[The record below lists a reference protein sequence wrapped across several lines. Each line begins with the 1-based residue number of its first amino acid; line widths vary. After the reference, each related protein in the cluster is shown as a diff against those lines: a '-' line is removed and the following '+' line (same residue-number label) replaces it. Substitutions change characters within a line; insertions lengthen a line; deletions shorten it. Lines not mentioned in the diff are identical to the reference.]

1 MKRVVNYIIVL
12 LLVLCFIVPVKAKED
27 DKITLYLFYG
37 STCPHCK
44 AEKEFL
50 NKIKEKYD
58 NFEIVDYEVYYNEE
72 NSQLMEEVRDKL
84 GIKENGVPLTIIGK
98 TYILGYSEALESKIE
113 RAINYYKENEYSDI
127 VEKIKNKEFTKEE
140 REELTDDF
148 SKEEKKSDDNS
159 TIEVP
164 IFKKINLKNLSIAS
178 SAVIIGLIDGF
189 NPCAMWILL
198 FLISMLIGMKD
209 RKRMWTLGIVFLTS
223 SALVYMAIMMS
234 WLNIVV
240 KVSTSMWIRNGIAV
254 VAIIGGLINLRSY
267 IKSQDSGCSVVD
279 DKKRKKIFERIK
291 KYTHEKSFI
300 LAIIGVVALAVS
312 VNIVELACS
321 AGLPLIFTQLL
332 SINNV
337 TGLEAFLYTLLYIIF
352 FLLDDLIIFFIA
364 MFTMKVSGISTKYNK
379 YSHLIGGIL
388 MVLVGVLLIFKPE
401 WLTFGL

>member
-127 VEKIKNKEFTKEE
+127 VERIKNKEFTKEE

-159 TIEVP
+159 TIEIP

>member
-12 LLVLCFIVPVKAKED
+12 LLVLCFIVPVEAKED
-27 DKITLYLFYG
+27 DKITLYLFHG
-37 STCPHCK
+37 STCPHCR

-50 NKIKEKYD
+50 NKIKDKYD

-98 TYILGYSEALESKIE
+98 TYILGYSESLESKIE

-267 IKSQDSGCSVVD
+267 FKSQDSGCSVVD

-291 KYTHEKSFI
+291 SIRMKR
-300 LAIIGVVALAVS
+300 AL
-312 VNIVELACS
+312 
-321 AGLPLIFTQLL
+321 
-332 SINNV
+332 
-337 TGLEAFLYTLLYIIF
+337 Y
-352 FLLDDLIIFFIA
+352 
-364 MFTMKVSGISTKYNK
+364 
-379 YSHLIGGIL
+379 
-388 MVLVGVLLIFKPE
+388 
-401 WLTFGL
+401 

>member
-12 LLVLCFIVPVKAKED
+12 MLFLCFMMPVKAKEN
-27 DKITLYLFYG
+27 DKITLYLFHG

-50 NKIKEKYD
+50 NKIKDKYD

-72 NSQLMEEVRDKL
+72 NSQLMEEVRNKL
-84 GIKENGVPLTIIGK
+84 EIDGNGVPLTIIGE
-98 TYILGYSEALESKIE
+98 TYILGYNEALESKIE
-113 RAINYYKENEYSDI
+113 RAINYYKENEYNDVVS
-127 VEKIKNKEFTKEE
+127 KIKSNTFTEKDKENLKDNFSEE
-140 REELTDDF
+140 EN
-148 SKEEKKSDDNS
+148 KSDNNS
-159 TIEVP
+159 IIEVP
-164 IFKKINLKNLSIAS
+164 ILKKINLKNLSIAS
-178 SAVIIGLIDGF
+178 AAVFVGLIDGF

-240 KVSTSMWIRNGIAV
+240 KASTSIWIRNGIAI
-254 VAIIGGLINLRSY
+254 VAIMGGLINLKSY
-267 IKSQDSGCSVVD
+267 LQSQDSGCSVVD

-291 KYTHEKSFI
+291 KYTHEKSFL

-388 MVLVGVLLIFKPE
+388 MVLVGVLLILKPE

>member
-159 TIEVP
+159 TIEIP